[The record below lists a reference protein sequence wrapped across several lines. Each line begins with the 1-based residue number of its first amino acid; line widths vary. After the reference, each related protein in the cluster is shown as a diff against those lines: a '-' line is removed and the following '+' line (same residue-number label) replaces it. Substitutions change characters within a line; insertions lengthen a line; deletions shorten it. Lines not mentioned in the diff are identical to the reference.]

1 MITADRKPFEEIKA
15 SVKDY
20 GRIMVLGCETCVAV
34 CQPGGEKEAEIL
46 ASELRLAFGNE
57 GKKVEVNDEHVIR
70 QCDDEFM
77 ADPAFL
83 EKVKAADVVL
93 SIACGVG
100 VQHACNFFNRII
112 TEKPTR
118 VIPGLNTTFMGA
130 NIDVGLWEE
139 RCLGCGDCV
148 LERTGGICPIT
159 RCAKSLLNGPCGGSS
174 SGKCEINPDTDCA
187 WHLIIERLEV
197 MGELDRIKPVEMYKD
212 WRPSHSGGPRK
223 RVREDLRL

>member
-1 MITADRKPFEEIKA
+1 MITAERKPFDEIKE

-20 GRIMVLGCETCVAV
+20 KKIMVLGCETCVAV
-34 CQPGGEKEAEIL
+34 CQAGGEKEAAIL
-46 ASELRLAFGNE
+46 ASELRLAFGSE
-57 GKKVEVNDEHVIR
+57 GKEVEVNEEVVIR

-77 ADPAFL
+77 ADTTFL
-83 EKVKAADVVL
+83 EKVKEADVII

-100 VQHACNFFNRII
+100 VQHACGFFNRVI
-112 TEKPTR
+112 EGKPVR

-174 SGKCEINPDTDCA
+174 DGKCEISKETECA

-197 MGELDRIKPVEMYKD
+197 LGELGRIKPVEMYKD

-223 RVREDLRL
+223 IVREDLKI

>member
-20 GRIMVLGCETCVAV
+20 GKIIVLGCETCVAV
-34 CQPGGEKEAEIL
+34 CQAGGEKEAEIL

-100 VQHACNFFNRII
+100 VQHAGNFFNRTI

-174 SGKCEINPDTDCA
+174 GGKCEINPDTDCA

-197 MGELDRIKPVEMYKD
+197 LGELDRIKPVEMYKD

>member
-20 GRIMVLGCETCVAV
+20 DKIMVLGCETCVAV
-34 CQPGGEKEAEIL
+34 CQAGGEKEAEIL

-100 VQHACNFFNRII
+100 VQHACNFFNRTIS
-112 TEKPTR
+112 EKPTR

-187 WHLIIERLEV
+187 WHLIIERLEA
-197 MGELDRIKPVEMYKD
+197 MGELGRIKPVEMYKD

>member
-20 GRIMVLGCETCVAV
+20 DRIMVLGCETCVAV
-34 CQPGGEKEAEIL
+34 CQAGGEKEAEIL

-57 GKKVEVNDEHVIR
+57 GEKVEVNDEHVIR

-100 VQHACNFFNRII
+100 VQHACNFFNRTI

-197 MGELDRIKPVEMYKD
+197 MGELDRIKPVELYKD

>member
-20 GRIMVLGCETCVAV
+20 GKIMVLGCETCVAV
-34 CQPGGEKEAEIL
+34 CQAGGEKEAEIL
-46 ASELRLAFGNE
+46 ASELRLALGNE
-57 GKKVEVNDEHVIR
+57 GKKVEVKDEHVIR
-70 QCDDEFM
+70 QCDDEFL

-100 VQHACNFFNRII
+100 VQHTCNFFNRTI
-112 TEKPTR
+112 TDKPIR

-187 WHLIIERLEV
+187 WHLIIERLEAL
-197 MGELDRIKPVEMYKD
+197 GELDRIKPVEVYKD

>member
-1 MITADRKPFEEIKA
+1 MITADRKPFEEIKE

-20 GRIMVLGCETCVAV
+20 KKIIVLGCETCVAI
-34 CQPGGEKEAEIL
+34 CQAGGEKEAEIL
-46 ASELRLAFGNE
+46 ASELRLAIGNE
-57 GKKVEVNDEHVIR
+57 GNKVEVNDELVVR

-83 EKVKAADVVL
+83 EKVKEADVIL

-100 VQHACNFFNRII
+100 VQHACNFFNRVI
-112 TEKPTR
+112 TDKPIR

-148 LERTGGICPIT
+148 LEKTGGICPIA

-174 SGKCEINPDTDCA
+174 DGKCEINKELDCA
-187 WHLIIERLEV
+187 WNLIIERLEAL
-197 MGELDRIKPVEMYKD
+197 GDLERIKPVEMYKD
-212 WRPSHSGGPRK
+212 WRSSYSGGPRK

>member
-20 GRIMVLGCETCVAV
+20 DRIMVLGCETCVAV
-34 CQPGGEKEAEIL
+34 CQAGGEKEAEIL

-57 GKKVEVNDEHVIR
+57 GEKVEVNDEHVIR

-100 VQHACNFFNRII
+100 VQHACNFFNRTI

>member
-1 MITADRKPFEEIKA
+1 MITADRKPFEEIKE
-15 SVKDY
+15 SVKNYDK
-20 GRIMVLGCETCVAV
+20 IMVLGCETCVAV
-34 CQPGGEKEAEIL
+34 CQAGGEKEAEIL

-83 EKVKAADVVL
+83 EKVKAVDVVL

-100 VQHACNFFNRII
+100 VQHACNFFNRVI
-112 TEKPTR
+112 TEKPIR

-174 SGKCEINPDTDCA
+174 NGKCEVNPDTDCA
-187 WHLIIERLEV
+187 WHLIIERLEAL
-197 MGELDRIKPVEMYKD
+197 GELDRIKQVEMYKD

>member
-1 MITADRKPFEEIKA
+1 MITAERKPFEEIKEY
-15 SVKDY
+15 VRDY
-20 GRIMVLGCETCVAV
+20 KNIMVLGCGTCVAV
-34 CQPGGEKEAEIL
+34 CQAGGEKEAEIL
-46 ASELRLAFGNE
+46 ASELRLTFGSQ
-57 GKKVEVNDEHVIR
+57 GKRVEVNEETVVR

-83 EKVKAADVVL
+83 EKVKEADVII

-100 VQHACNFFNRII
+100 VQHACNFLNRAI
-112 TEKPTR
+112 EGKPIR
-118 VIPGLNTTFMGA
+118 VVPGLNTTFMGA
-130 NIDVGLWEE
+130 NIDLGLWEE

-174 SGKCEINPDTDCA
+174 GGKCELSTDIDCA
-187 WHLIIERLEV
+187 WHLIIERLETL
-197 MGELDRIKPVEMYKD
+197 GELERIRPVEMYRD

-223 RVREDLRL
+223 ILREDLRL

>member
-20 GRIMVLGCETCVAV
+20 GRIIVLGCETCVAV
-34 CQPGGEKEAEIL
+34 CQAGGEKEAEIL

-57 GKKVEVNDEHVIR
+57 GNKVEVNDEHVIR

-100 VQHACNFFNRII
+100 VQHACNFFNRTI

-174 SGKCEINPDTDCA
+174 GGKCEINPDTDCA

-197 MGELDRIKPVEMYKD
+197 LGELDRIKPVEMYKD

>member
-1 MITADRKPFEEIKA
+1 MITADRKPFEEIKE

-20 GRIMVLGCETCVAV
+20 KKIMVLGCETCVAI
-34 CQPGGEKEAEIL
+34 CQAGGEKEAEIL

-57 GKKVEVNDEHVIR
+57 GNKVEANDELVVR

-83 EKVKAADVVL
+83 EKVKEADVIL

-100 VQHACNFFNRII
+100 VQHACNFFNRVI
-112 TEKPTR
+112 TDKPIR

-148 LERTGGICPIT
+148 LERTGGICPIA

-174 SGKCEINPDTDCA
+174 DGKCEINKELDCA
-187 WHLIIERLEV
+187 WNLIIERLEAL
-197 MGELDRIKPVEMYKD
+197 GDLERIKPVEMYKD
-212 WRPSHSGGPRK
+212 WRSSYSGGPRK

>member
-1 MITADRKPFEEIKA
+1 MITADRKPFEEIKE

-20 GRIMVLGCETCVAV
+20 KKIMVLGCETCVAI
-34 CQPGGEKEAEIL
+34 CQAGGEKEAEIL

-57 GKKVEVNDEHVIR
+57 GNKVEVNDELVVR

-83 EKVKAADVVL
+83 EKVKEADVIL

-100 VQHACNFFNRII
+100 VQHACNFFNRVI
-112 TEKPTR
+112 TDKPIR

-139 RCLGCGDCV
+139 RCIGCGDCV
-148 LERTGGICPIT
+148 LEKTGGICPIA

-174 SGKCEINPDTDCA
+174 DGKCEINKELDCA
-187 WHLIIERLEV
+187 WNLIIERLEAL
-197 MGELDRIKPVEMYKD
+197 GDLERIKPVEMYKD
-212 WRPSHSGGPRK
+212 WRSSYSGGPRK

>member
-1 MITADRKPFEEIKA
+1 MITAERKPFEEIKE
-15 SVKDY
+15 SIKDSKKV
-20 GRIMVLGCETCVAV
+20 MVLGCGTCVAV
-34 CQPGGEKEAEIL
+34 CQAGGEKEAEIL

-57 GKKVEVNDEHVIR
+57 GKKVEVSAETVIR

-77 ADPAFL
+77 SDPGFL
-83 EKVKAADVVL
+83 EKVKEADVIV

-100 VQHACNFFNRII
+100 VQHSCGFFNRVI
-112 TEKPTR
+112 EAKPVR

-130 NIDVGLWEE
+130 NLEVGLWEE

-159 RCAKSLLNGPCGGSS
+159 RCAKSILNGPCGGSS
-174 SGKCEINPDTDCA
+174 GGKCEIREDIDCA

>member
-1 MITADRKPFEEIKA
+1 MITADRKPFEEIKE

-20 GRIMVLGCETCVAV
+20 KKIMVLGCETCVAI
-34 CQPGGEKEAEIL
+34 CQAGGEKEAEIL

-57 GKKVEVNDEHVIR
+57 GNKVEVNDELVVR

-83 EKVKAADVVL
+83 EKVKEADVVL

-100 VQHACNFFNRII
+100 VQHACNFFNRVI
-112 TEKPTR
+112 TDKPIR
-118 VIPGLNTTFMGA
+118 VVPGLNTTFMGA

-139 RCLGCGDCV
+139 RCIGCGDCV
-148 LERTGGICPIT
+148 LEKTGGICPIA

-174 SGKCEINPDTDCA
+174 DGKCEINKELDCA
-187 WHLIIERLEV
+187 WNLIIERLEAL
-197 MGELDRIKPVEMYKD
+197 GDLERIKPVEMYKD
-212 WRPSHSGGPRK
+212 WRSSYSGGPRK

>member
-20 GRIMVLGCETCVAV
+20 DKIMVLGCETCVAI
-34 CQPGGEKEAEIL
+34 CQAGGEKEAEIL

-57 GKKVEVNDEHVIR
+57 GKKVEVNDEHVVR

-83 EKVKAADVVL
+83 EKVKKADIIL

-100 VQHACNFFNRII
+100 VQHACNFFDRTI
-112 TEKPTR
+112 TDKPIR
-118 VIPGLNTTFMGA
+118 VVPGLNTTFMGA

-174 SGKCEINPDTDCA
+174 NGKCEINPDTDCA

-197 MGELDRIKPVEMYKD
+197 LGELDRIKPVEMYKD

>member
-1 MITADRKPFEEIKA
+1 MITAERKPFEQIKEY
-15 SVKDY
+15 VKDY
-20 GRIMVLGCETCVAV
+20 KKIMVLGCGTCVAV
-34 CQPGGEKEAEIL
+34 CQAGGEKEVEIL

-57 GKKVEVNDEHVIR
+57 GKKVEVIEATVVR

-77 ADPAFL
+77 TDTAFL
-83 EKVKAADVVL
+83 EKVRDADIII

-100 VQHACNFFNRII
+100 VQHASGFFNRVI
-112 TEKPTR
+112 EGKPVR
-118 VIPGLNTTFMGA
+118 VVPGLNTTFMGA
-130 NIDVGLWEE
+130 NIEIGHWEE

-174 SGKCEINPDTDCA
+174 GGKCEISEDMDCA
-187 WHLIIERLEV
+187 WHLIIERLEAL
-197 MGELDRIKPVEMYKD
+197 GELDRIKPVEAYKD

-223 RVREDLRL
+223 IVREDLRL

>member
-1 MITADRKPFEEIKA
+1 MITADRKPFEEIKE

-20 GRIMVLGCETCVAV
+20 KKIMVLGCETCVAI
-34 CQPGGEKEAEIL
+34 CQAGGEKEAEIL
-46 ASELRLAFGNE
+46 ASELRLAIGNE
-57 GKKVEVNDEHVIR
+57 GNKVEVNDELVVR

-83 EKVKAADVVL
+83 EKVKEADVIL

-100 VQHACNFFNRII
+100 VQHACNFFNRVI
-112 TEKPTR
+112 TDKPIR

-148 LERTGGICPIT
+148 LEKTGGICPIA

-174 SGKCEINPDTDCA
+174 DGKCEINKELDCA
-187 WHLIIERLEV
+187 WNLIIERLETL
-197 MGELDRIKPVEMYKD
+197 GDLERIKPVEMYKD
-212 WRPSHSGGPRK
+212 WRSSYSGGPRK